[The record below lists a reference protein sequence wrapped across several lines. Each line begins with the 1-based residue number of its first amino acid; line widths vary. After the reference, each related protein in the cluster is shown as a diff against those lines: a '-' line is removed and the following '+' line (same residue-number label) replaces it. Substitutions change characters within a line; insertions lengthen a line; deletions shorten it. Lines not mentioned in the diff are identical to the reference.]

1 MAPVIKLCKAAMNN
15 EVEAVSKMTTG
26 LNIAMKNDE
35 LKLQGKHLMK
45 NVF

>member
-15 EVEAVSKMTTG
+15 EADNVSKMATG
-26 LNIAMKNDE
+26 LGLTMKADE